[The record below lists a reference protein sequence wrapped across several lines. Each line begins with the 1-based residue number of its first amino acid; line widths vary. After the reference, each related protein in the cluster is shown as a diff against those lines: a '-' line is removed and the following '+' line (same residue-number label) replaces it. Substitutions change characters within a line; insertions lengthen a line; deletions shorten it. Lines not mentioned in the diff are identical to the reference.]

1 MDEKTNRESEII
13 QKNKRKTPEIIG
25 LALVQIKNWKKNE
38 VELLKIK
45 KKTQIITFKKSKQN
59 NCVW

>member
-1 MDEKTNRESEII
+1 MDEKTNHESETI

-25 LALVQIKNWKKNE
+25 PTLVKIKYWKKNE

-45 KKTQIITFKKSKQN
+45 KKTQMIIFKKSKQN